1 MKFARILVA
10 VACAASVAACSFQNK
25 NEREA
30 DSITHAVMN
39 NDLRP
44 VQNDIAKG
52 LTIPRIKVAEWSD
65 ELNAQGK
72 LISIKEFTDGCAPGW
87 HCFNV
92 KFEKRPYVEHM
103 QLDENGKVVNWN
115 FHMAPPAG
123 AQPAAAS

>member
-10 VACAASVAACSFQNK
+10 FACAASLAACSFQNK

-72 LISIKEFTDGCAPGW
+72 LISSKSLPMDA
-87 HCFNV
+87 
-92 KFEKRPYVEHM
+92 R
-103 QLDENGKVVNWN
+103 
-115 FHMAPPAG
+115 PAG
-123 AQPAAAS
+123 TALM